1 VGKVAVTLRIMP
13 ESPEVDLAELEEL
26 VKKRIRVHSIT
37 QEPIAFGLKALR
49 VVTSV
54 EDAAGGTEP
63 LEKELA
69 SLPGVGSVQVT
80 GLTRVLEIP

>member
-1 VGKVAVTLRIMP
+1 MP
-13 ESPEVDLAELEEL
+13 EGPEVDLSELEEL
-26 VKKRIRVHSIT
+26 VKKKIKVHSVA

-54 EDAAGGTEP
+54 EDSAGGTEP

-69 SLPGVGSVQVT
+69 SLPGVRSVQVT
-80 GLTRVLEIP
+80 GLTRLLEVP